1 MTGGIQPEDIQ
12 PFNPEQQRIKMDRPL
27 LLSVFCL
34 FSVIYF
40 SLVALMFLAGTI
52 YSRFI
57 SEVVNLYVP
66 EGFHHPW
73 MVRLFFVTGFF
84 LHVLGIA
91 GTLMIRKLRKKGYYL
106 LTSIC
111 ITVAVIQLFL
121 PEIKVT
127 TTAIY
132 ILLILLFGLF
142 YRRLR

>member
-84 LHVLGIA
+84 LHVLGIV

-106 LTSIC
+106 LTAVC
-111 ITVAVIQLFL
+111 ITIAVIQLFL

-132 ILLILLFGLF
+132 ILLILFFGLF